1 MAKFTAVIMLVL
13 LGVAAVT
20 AIDPNDAARK
30 TRMDAAREMARK
42 HREAH
47 LGGKPMHQPGMQRP
61 ASMGRSHSAS
71 RPGGSGA
78 NPRAERPPAPKLTID
93 QSREAIKAVLAEVKK
108 PENAAKIEVLKKQ
121 VEANPD
127 NAMMA
132 MMQLIPM
139 AENML
144 GDIMSKYGFN
154 QENGGV
160 MTFLNVLQ
168 GSDDEE
174 VQKTAKEV
182 RALVVPASM
191 LPMVESMFGGGNK
204 GGRDL

>member
-1 MAKFTAVIMLVL
+1 MGASARINRTIIIGDVHGCDAELGL
-13 LGVAAVT
+13 LLS
-20 AIDPNDAARK
+20 K
-30 TRMDAAREMARK
+30 
-42 HREAH
+42 
-47 LGGKPMHQPGMQRP
+47 LQP
-61 ASMGRSHSAS
+61 RSCCD
-71 RPGGSGA
+71 R
-78 NPRAERPPAPKLTID
+78 
-93 QSREAIKAVLAEVKK
+93 
-108 PENAAKIEVLKKQ
+108 
-121 VEANPD
+121 
-127 NAMMA
+127 
-132 MMQLIPM
+132 LIF
-139 AENML
+139 L

>member
-1 MAKFTAVIMLVL
+1 
-13 LGVAAVT
+13 
-20 AIDPNDAARK
+20 
-30 TRMDAAREMARK
+30 MARK
-42 HREAH
+42 HREAN
-47 LGGKPMHQPGMQRP
+47 LGGKPMHRPGMQRP
-61 ASMGRSHSAS
+61 ASMGHSHPAS
-71 RPGGSGA
+71 RGGGGSGGG
-78 NPRAERPPAPKLTID
+78 NPHAERPPPPKLTTE
-93 QSREAIKAVLAEVKK
+93 QSREAIKAVLHEVKK
-108 PENAAKIEVLKKQ
+108 PENRGKIEVLKKQ

-139 AENML
+139 AESML
-144 GDIMSKYGFN
+144 GGIMAKYGFN

-168 GSDDEE
+168 SSEDEQ